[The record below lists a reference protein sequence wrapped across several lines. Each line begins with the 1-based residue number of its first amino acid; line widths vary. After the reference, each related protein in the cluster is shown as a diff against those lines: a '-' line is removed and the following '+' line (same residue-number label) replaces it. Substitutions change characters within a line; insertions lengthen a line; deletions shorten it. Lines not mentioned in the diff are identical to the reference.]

1 MDCKERNG
9 GFPMSFKL
17 HVAFSGLLDFIPNQD
32 QSKDV
37 RLCIVL
43 PNAPNHNAR
52 ISALRTG
59 RLRLGDSPVTDE
71 ISFDNMRVSLRV
83 RKANK
88 AAGRGP
94 LNYQAPMIDGR
105 IKGVIPF
112 EMIAGL
118 RANETNPMVVS
129 ASASAAVGVRAQI
142 LIEEGSFALDMPNG
156 AARLE
161 LPATLTGHSETI
173 EIAPR
178 TFMTIDDVESAQLV
192 TSPLSSSPG
201 QEVAYDISDDGG
213 GEAGILLS
221 YLCTQMMS
229 PGAHLTNDDDF
240 KFHYRLLNPT
250 QQEALGGARISLTPV
265 PTVLFLPPES
275 HAERAATQGPF
286 KAMVAGTE
294 ISGDFTLR
302 SLSAGGCNCAGSG
315 GKPMP
320 FDLDA
325 FGAKAVPA
333 EARPDSV
340 RWSGQEMRG
349 RLTASEDRQSWSQ
362 GTP

>member
-1 MDCKERNG
+1 
-9 GFPMSFKL
+9 MSFKL

-43 PNAPNHNAR
+43 PNAPSHNAR
-52 ISALRTG
+52 ISALQTG
-59 RLRLGDSPVTDE
+59 RLQLKGAPVTDE

-83 RKANK
+83 KKSSKATR
-88 AAGRGP
+88 RGP

-112 EMIAGL
+112 ELIAGR
-118 RANETNPMVVS
+118 RANETNPVVVS
-129 ASASAAVGVRAQI
+129 GSASAAVGVRAQI
-142 LIEEGSFALDMPNG
+142 LVEEGSFALDMPNG
-156 AARLE
+156 AAKLE
-161 LPATLTGHSETI
+161 LPGTLTGHQKTI

-178 TFMTIDDVESAQLV
+178 TFMTIAGVESAQLV

-201 QEVAYDISDDGG
+201 QEVAYDIYDDGD

-240 KFHYRLLNPT
+240 KFHYRLLNPARP
-250 QQEALGGARISLTPV
+250 EAVGAARTPLTPV
-265 PTVLFLPPES
+265 PRVIFLPPES
-275 HAERAATQGPF
+275 PVGRVAAQGPF
-286 KAMVAGTE
+286 KAMAASTK
-294 ISGDFTLR
+294 ISGTFTLL

-315 GKPMP
+315 GKPMS

-325 FGAKAVPA
+325 FGANAVPA
-333 EARPDSV
+333 EAGPHSFRAIPPS
-340 RWSGQEMRG
+340 
-349 RLTASEDRQSWSQ
+349 L
-362 GTP
+362 